1 MPKNKH
7 TSTHTILLKLNGDRE
22 TTVRQHDSWQ
32 GQRTHHGKT
41 QQPPPMNQHILT
53 TAGHHTGHKDCTLTY
68 CWRLPFCASKHV
80 GSGRGCVGRWTW
92 EQLSLHTYTHRNKL
106 SHTHTQARAQ
116 SRSSDYAP
124 RWHVSFL
131 WPVKNTHTHILS
143 LMSVHV
149 SMPTG
154 VCARERRGI
163 WKCHL
168 CYRWRKWE
176 FKLEKKERRGERGD
190 RGNRLPSIPLGR
202 REDCGA
208 VFKGIVPSQEVY
220 SDRAKGGGGGAPKR
234 VREREKR
241 EEENEIKGRGIC
253 CMNERKKETACGG
266 NASESARI
274 TEWKPIRG
282 GEMRGAV
289 NWRLMWMTRETQRE
303 AEKER
308 EEGHCNVIFMC
319 YFVCFCVCYSL
330 HMSTTRQGMTSFKKQ
345 TIQGQWCYIFL
356 SLFSAPCTDANINCP
371 LCLYS
376 LL

>member
-131 WPVKNTHTHILS
+131 WPVKNTHTHS
-143 LMSVHV
+143 LFD
-149 SMPTG
+149 
-154 VCARERRGI
+154 VC
-163 WKCHL
+163 
-168 CYRWRKWE
+168 
-176 FKLEKKERRGERGD
+176 
-190 RGNRLPSIPLGR
+190 
-202 REDCGA
+202 
-208 VFKGIVPSQEVY
+208 
-220 SDRAKGGGGGAPKR
+220 
-234 VREREKR
+234 
-241 EEENEIKGRGIC
+241 
-253 CMNERKKETACGG
+253 
-266 NASESARI
+266 
-274 TEWKPIRG
+274 
-282 GEMRGAV
+282 
-289 NWRLMWMTRETQRE
+289 TREHAYRS
-303 AEKER
+303 
-308 EEGHCNVIFMC
+308 
-319 YFVCFCVCYSL
+319 VCKGENRDL
-330 HMSTTRQGMTSFKKQ
+330 EMSSVLQMKKMR
-345 TIQGQWCYIFL
+345 I
-356 SLFSAPCTDANINCP
+356 
-371 LCLYS
+371 
-376 LL
+376 